1 MSMSCEA
8 KRKAIRDYISNIV
21 DQDFYTVVFTKK
33 TTGEVRT
40 MNARQNVKKHSRGGV
55 NPCAGKDDLLP
66 TFDVKI
72 GAYRTITIDN
82 VIEIRHSGCVIKF

>member
-40 MNARQNVKKHSRGGV
+40 MNARQHVKKHSHGGV

-72 GAYRTITIDN
+72 GQYRTVWVDGIQ
-82 VIEIRHSGCVIKF
+82 EIRHNGSVIRF

>member
-1 MSMSCEA
+1 MNCQE

-33 TTGEVRT
+33 TTGETRIL
-40 MNARQNVKKHSRGGV
+40 NARQNVKKHSHGGV

-72 GAYRTITIDN
+72 GQYRTVWVDGIQ
-82 VIEIRHSGCVIKF
+82 EIRHNGSVIRF